1 MEPSFIFKGVV
12 ILLIIAIFISL
23 TGGMFFLV
31 RDKGKGRRT
40 VQSLTVRIVL
50 SVALFVL
57 LIVGFAT
64 GLIKPHG
71 LPQVQ
76 PPPPETEKAPQ

>member
-1 MEPSFIFKGVV
+1 MDAAVIFKIVV
-12 ILLIIAIFISL
+12 ILLIIAVFVSL

-31 RDKGKGRRT
+31 QDKGRGNRT
-40 VQSLTVRIVL
+40 VKSLTVRIVL
-50 SVALFVL
+50 SITLFVM

-71 LPQVQ
+71 LPQVR
-76 PPPPETEKAPQ
+76 PAAETEKAPQ

>member
-40 VQSLTVRIVL
+40 VKSLTVRIVL

-57 LIVGFAT
+57 LIIGFAT

-76 PPPPETEKAPQ
+76 PPPETEKAPQ

>member
-1 MEPSFIFKGVV
+1 MEPAILFKGVI
-12 ILLIIAIFISL
+12 ILLILAIFISL

-31 RDKGKGRRT
+31 RDKGKGKGT
-40 VQSLTVRIVL
+40 VKSLTVRIIL
-50 SVALFVL
+50 SVTLFIL

-76 PPPPETEKAPQ
+76 PPAPETEKAPQ